1 MSLIEFQRA
10 LCDMTLDPVFAASVL
25 KRGIPSLAGYELSAI
40 EQGRLVAVVRQPGM
54 SVNCTLARANRF
66 APIADAFPLTCSLL
80 KPHLRQLLD
89 EFWALHQPDHYQL
102 AGEPDAFVRFLQ
114 EKMSRGE
121 LDYAYAEEV
130 FRYECAAWEL
140 TQTLRSSMLEPERA
154 SNVEKSATVRFR
166 HDPSILVPSLERDK
180 APPVDLPAG
189 DYLVRLTLLGDTLEV
204 DIEEP
209 SQQ

>member
-1 MSLIEFQRA
+1 MSILDFQRA
-10 LCDMTLDPVFAASVL
+10 LCDMTLDPVLTGGVLRGGASALSGYALTPREQRRLAA
-25 KRGIPSLAGYELSAI
+25 IA
-40 EQGRLVAVVRQPGM
+40 RQRGM
-54 SVNCTLARANRF
+54 SLTCTLARANRF

-130 FRYECAAWEL
+130 FRYECAAW
-140 TQTLRSSMLEPERA
+140 
-154 SNVEKSATVRFR
+154 
-166 HDPSILVPSLERDK
+166 
-180 APPVDLPAG
+180 
-189 DYLVRLTLLGDTLEV
+189 
-204 DIEEP
+204 
-209 SQQ
+209 

>member
-1 MSLIEFQRA
+1 MSLVEFQRA
-10 LCDMTLDPVFAASVL
+10 LCDMTLDPVFASSVL
-25 KRGIPSLAGYELSAI
+25 RSGISSLAGYDLSAM

-80 KPHLRQLLD
+80 KPHLRQLLN
-89 EFWALHQPDHYQL
+89 ELWRLHRPGNYQL
-102 AGEPDAFVRFLQ
+102 AGEADAFVQFLQ

-121 LDYAYAEEV
+121 FDYAYAEEV

-140 TQTLRSSMLEPERA
+140 IHTLRRSMLEPERA
-154 SNVEKSATVRFR
+154 LNGEKSATVRFR
-166 HDPSILVPSLERDK
+166 HDPSILVASLERDK
-180 APPVDLPAG
+180 APPADLPVG

-204 DIEEP
+204 DIEEVL
-209 SQQ
+209 